1 PHSPNLQADQQE
13 PSAACEDT
21 PSFSP
26 LHQQTENREE
36 NEIAEDGPIA
46 DVSEHTVEDIHAS
59 QEDDEEEF
67 PTEDDD
73 LEWDSDESDEDSD
86 PDLQEERASFASL
99 LSAHKYTRS
108 HHSSDEMTNLIN
120 HKNWGANNH
129 QLLPWILLT
138 PRHLLDL
145 YYNMKMLPA
154 KRPYYMQSAATQQE
168 GVEQGDTLFAQPAH
182 LTSATAPSSSASA
195 ILDNSDR
202 PSGTP
207 LDPLDIS
214 DLDLEADQAVSQGL
228 APGWSISGQQATA
241 RASIREG
248 EISFDIAWTPGP
260 EPPSIPPTVPLAPHT
275 VLTLRGSAIGSWR
288 GHLWTPSRGDIIR
301 HPPRTVASP
310 TIVAYRPLNTP
321 PKGPA
326 LPSGACLTMRPVGT
340 WISSTRFDLTSART
354 PRFWLVHIESSP
366 PAGQGELPLTAGQ
379 SFFLEWMGDERE
391 WVRRP
396 RFADDIQQLGGF
408 STISELPP
416 PEPPLP
422 PQRHGFDNADPA
434 PRRPKNTQTG
444 VAPDRAGPYQQPPQ
458 RLTPQTTAAKVAS
471 TTTTNPT
478 RPAKASVKA
487 GPKAK
492 PPPLPPQPS
501 SGSESETSWPS
512 EDPVA
517 PEEDEEALS
526 MMSTK
531 KSGGADKNKSEPDND
546 DHEITSHMQRPTI
559 SPSPPSEEKETKN
572 GETNPEEP
580 SQTEW
585 MTVVHNFPFPPQQP
599 VLTHMAY
606 HAAFYIS
613 KLIELYDEE
622 HMTVSFHVANPLT
635 EIEATLGNLNANYEH
650 LPRRHVQNELGRIQA
665 MLEESRTKGGSRPW
679 EKQFPWPT
687 RPPADVLVTWRN
699 WYNGSE
705 RSAQRTRGAHPPRR
719 DKSKPVV
726 VTSDQTLGHAVPGTD
741 PVRLEMTSWTEMGSY
756 DPPSKDTDLNLEL
769 LTYLFLPPIAPY
781 MTDMDQAAVFYL
793 YPRESLQYL
802 DLPGKFYQNRPMNV
816 LKAQHIMERLMPFM
830 EQEAAIMLQEA
841 HALLMQW
848 TTDLWGTPIALVV
861 ADQQQAGR
869 EDAGDEESCTATVP
883 FSPLDATV
891 PDEEALTEHAAGAG

>member
-1 PHSPNLQADQQE
+1 M
-13 PSAACEDT
+13 
-21 PSFSP
+21 
-26 LHQQTENREE
+26 
-36 NEIAEDGPIA
+36 
-46 DVSEHTVEDIHAS
+46 SEHTVEDIHAS

-86 PDLQEERASFASL
+86 PDLQEASSSSTVPHQQGGNPQKQQQRQQQQPQPKRSAGHGSQRVKNKQRKSDVKRLWKDKNWGDKPTWLSWKSALDWIKRGVRPPPKQPTSTPEERASFASL
-99 LSAHKYTRS
+99 LSAHKYTRNAS
-108 HHSSDEMTNLIN
+108 GAIIPDQKEATTNAFREPQPQVTPQQRRDDQPHQPQELGSKATAQAQRD
-120 HKNWGANNH
+120 HQMRQANNPYGKPGT
-129 QLLPWILLT
+129 QQPPAATMDPPDATTPARPLLQHEDAPSKAEAQARQDHKDRQAMNPYRVPPNNRPALAASTTSRTDEAPHRDPPQQPAT
-138 PRHLLDL
+138 PSQEGVTITKKSDVRRLSFQ
-145 YYNMKMLPA
+145 LPA
-154 KRPYYMQSAATQQE
+154 DHRDDPPKPTRTQHVLRKLSNSTTVQITGDGLSQYPVRIVDNRPYYMQSAATQQE

-585 MTVVHNFPFPPQQP
+585 MTVVHNFPEGF
-599 VLTHMAY
+599 
-606 HAAFYIS
+606 HAQGLLHLLDKIFG
-613 KLIELYDEE
+613 ELLE
-622 HMTVSFHVANPLT
+622 HSFH
-635 EIEATLGNLNANYEH
+635 LNSQY
-650 LPRRHVQNELGRIQA
+650 
-665 MLEESRTKGGSRPW
+665 SRT
-679 EKQFPWPT
+679 WPT
-687 RPPADVLVTWRN
+687 MRL
-699 WYNGSE
+699 SI
-705 RSAQRTRGAHPPRR
+705 SA
-719 DKSKPVV
+719 S
-726 VTSDQTLGHAVPGTD
+726 
-741 PVRLEMTSWTEMGSY
+741 
-756 DPPSKDTDLNLEL
+756 
-769 LTYLFLPPIAPY
+769 
-781 MTDMDQAAVFYL
+781 
-793 YPRESLQYL
+793 
-802 DLPGKFYQNRPMNV
+802 
-816 LKAQHIMERLMPFM
+816 
-830 EQEAAIMLQEA
+830 
-841 HALLMQW
+841 
-848 TTDLWGTPIALVV
+848 
-861 ADQQQAGR
+861 
-869 EDAGDEESCTATVP
+869 
-883 FSPLDATV
+883 
-891 PDEEALTEHAAGAG
+891 

>member
-1 PHSPNLQADQQE
+1 E

-73 LEWDSDESDEDSD
+73 LEWDSDESDE
-86 PDLQEERASFASL
+86 ERASFASL
-99 LSAHKYTRS
+99 LSAHKYTRNAS
-108 HHSSDEMTNLIN
+108 GAIIPDQKEATTNAFRD
-120 HKNWGANNH
+120 HKDRQAMNPYRVPPNN
-129 QLLPWILLT
+129 
-138 PRHLLDL
+138 
-145 YYNMKMLPA
+145 
-154 KRPYYMQSAATQQE
+154 RPYYMQSAATQQE

-572 GETNPEEP
+572 G
-580 SQTEW
+580 
-585 MTVVHNFPFPPQQP
+585 FPPQQP

-635 EIEATLGNLNANYEH
+635 EIEATLGNLNANYE
-650 LPRRHVQNELGRIQA
+650 
-665 MLEESRTKGGSRPW
+665 KGGSRPW

-891 PDEEALTEHAAGAG
+891 PDEEALTEHAAGAGSRSNTSEASSEGSHRRRRMHGACE